1 MEKSSAEAS
10 EEKWEQKQVS
20 DGGDLVLGTHGSSKT
35 GTLKVICL
43 QRRDGTTLVL
53 PHMGA
58 TAMGPSPMTTNCLSV
73 SPQLS
78 VTRRARTRAP
88 AAGPRSV
95 PVAQASRAPGVKKLF
110 PSRNTTHLVP
120 LPPSSPL

>member
-1 MEKSSAEAS
+1 MEKNSAEAS

-35 GTLKVICL
+35 RTLKVICL
-43 QRRDGTTLVL
+43 QRRDGATLVL
-53 PHMGA
+53 PQTSATNMGL
-58 TAMGPSPMTTNCLSV
+58 SPMTTNCLSV

-78 VTRRARTRAP
+78 VTHHARTRAP

-110 PSRNTTHLVP
+110 PSRNTTHL
-120 LPPSSPL
+120 LLLLPSSPL